1 MLDNF
6 RNFKKFPELATLK
19 GISSLTFLFG
29 QTCCCCSVQNFCK
42 NTLSWETFLP
52 IRCKICCCY
61 LNYNFKVLKK
71 KKPRKCKTIF
81 LKNMRYLWKRG
92 KNITFLTLHYW
103 FAEHISIQI
112 LNISDIDC
120 SSSLE
125 NFLYQREYINTY
137 FPQLENTINQ
147 CKKNV
152 SGKKAEV
159 PRFIGQWCLV
169 MV

>member
-1 MLDNF
+1 MTFSDRLNSPKLDYTQYRSGCKFIKYQQSQALTPHFESFWSIVLLDNF

-71 KKPRKCKTIF
+71 KNQGNVKQYFWKT
-81 LKNMRYLWKRG
+81 W
-92 KNITFLTLHYW
+92 
-103 FAEHISIQI
+103 
-112 LNISDIDC
+112 DIY
-120 SSSLE
+120 E
-125 NFLYQREYINTY
+125 REEKI
-137 FPQLENTINQ
+137 
-147 CKKNV
+147 
-152 SGKKAEV
+152 
-159 PRFIGQWCLV
+159 
-169 MV
+169 

>member
-1 MLDNF
+1 MIKFQQSQALTSHFESFWSIVQDLCWTISEISNF
-6 RNFKKFPELATLK
+6 QSWQHWK

-61 LNYNFKVLKK
+61 LNYNFKVFEE

-92 KNITFLTLHYW
+92 KNITFFNVALLV
-103 FAEHISIQI
+103 
-112 LNISDIDC
+112 
-120 SSSLE
+120 
-125 NFLYQREYINTY
+125 RRTY
-137 FPQLENTINQ
+137 FNSNIEHFWHRL
-147 CKKNV
+147 
-152 SGKKAEV
+152 
-159 PRFIGQWCLV
+159 
-169 MV
+169 